1 MLALGII
8 LVLLAAGAV
17 VAALLGGAGNPA
29 TFELGLLE
37 IQTNTLGA
45 FLFGAVTVVLLLMG
59 LGLIR
64 AGVAR
69 ARRRREERKEL
80 NRLHRKLDESPGAST
95 GASTGG
101 GAATR
106 STAPAD
112 PGAPT
117 TSDSSGTSTPPR

>member
-95 GASTGG
+95 G
-101 GAATR
+101 GAATTR
-106 STAPAD
+106 SSAPGD